1 LGLLTQLRAAERNFE
16 MATWL
21 SASELAGM
29 LSSESGREKAEIVE
43 SGDFRIDL
51 ASRQVRVRGQ
61 ELQLSEEEFDLLV
74 FLVGHP
80 TSIITPHT
88 RLSTRW
94 GRSPIHQAEVLRV
107 LSQLRKKLEALGCSS
122 YIRTEPWIVY
132 RFDPRSR
139 DQIH

>member
-1 LGLLTQLRAAERNFE
+1 

-21 SASELAGM
+21 SASELHGM
-29 LSSESGREKAEIVE
+29 LFSDSGREKSCEIVE

-51 ASRQVRVRGQ
+51 GSRQAQVRGQ
-61 ELQLSEEEFDLLV
+61 ELRLTDEEFELLV
-74 FLVGHP
+74 YLVGHP

-94 GRSPIHQAEVLRV
+94 GRNAVHQAEVLRV
-107 LSQLRKKLEALGCSS
+107 LAQLRKKLESVGGSHYL
-122 YIRTEPWIVY
+122 RTEPWVIY

-139 DQIH
+139 DAIH

>member
-1 LGLLTQLRAAERNFE
+1 

-21 SASELAGM
+21 SANHLAAM
-29 LSSESGREKAEIVE
+29 FSSDSAREDSPEIIE

-51 ASRQVRVRGQ
+51 GSRHATVRGQ
-61 ELQLSEEEFDLLV
+61 QLRLSDEEFELLV
-74 FLVGHP
+74 YLVGHP

-94 GRSPIHQAEVLRV
+94 GRNLIHQAEVFRV
-107 LSQLRKKLEALGCSS
+107 LTQLRKKLESAGCPH

-139 DQIH
+139 EEVH

>member
-1 LGLLTQLRAAERNFE
+1 MAISSSVSEFTGLRTFL
-16 MATWL
+16 
-21 SASELAGM
+21 
-29 LSSESGREKAEIVE
+29 SESTPENPSETVV

-51 ASRQVRVRGQ
+51 GSRQVNVRGQ
-61 ELQLSEEEFDLLV
+61 ELRLSDEEFELLV

-80 TSIITPHT
+80 TRIITPHT

-94 GRSPIHQAEVLRV
+94 GRNAIHQADVCRV
-107 LSQLRKKLEALGCSS
+107 LTQLRKKLEAVGCSH

-139 DQIH
+139 NDIH